1 VWRAQS
7 PSRSGTRYGSFRDL
21 LPNRVATGDTDRER
35 RPFRGLHTYQQLS
48 HLDGDF
54 DWELQLKDN
63 GEIMRNFLRLLL
75 LATSAVYGFGES
87 ATQPFVI
94 TISSD
99 SQAVGAGSDVAITVR
114 LKNTSN
120 RELDLSAN
128 ISSLTGVD
136 PNYIYDVRDGSGSSV
151 PRKVY
156 EHPELAT
163 GHVVFRTVKPGESMS
178 ETEPIGRLFDL
189 SKRGKYTIQVSRRV
203 SEHEKDGVV
212 KSNAITVTVA
222 GPPLRS
228 L

>member
-1 VWRAQS
+1 M
-7 PSRSGTRYGSFRDL
+7 
-21 LPNRVATGDTDRER
+21 
-35 RPFRGLHTYQQLS
+35 
-48 HLDGDF
+48 
-54 DWELQLKDN
+54 KDN
-63 GEIMRNFLRLLL
+63 GEITRNFLRLLL

-94 TISSD
+94 AISSD

-136 PNYIYDVRDGSGSSV
+136 PNYIYDLRDGSGNSV

-189 SKRGKYTIQVSRRV
+189 SKRGNTRSRFRDVSRNM
-203 SEHEKDGVV
+203 K
-212 KSNAITVTVA
+212 KTAW
-222 GPPLRS
+222 
-228 L
+228 